1 MDILSLEVYIILLC
15 TRTIIYPNNI
25 EVDISLRH
33 SQILRNLLA
42 RTQQGIKTLEVTK
55 LLTSIPASRDAPY
68 NETNLRYFK
77 FKRL

>member
-42 RTQQGIKTLEVTK
+42 RTQRGIKTLEVTK
-55 LLTSIPASRDAPY
+55 LLSQSER
-68 NETNLRYFK
+68 
-77 FKRL
+77 